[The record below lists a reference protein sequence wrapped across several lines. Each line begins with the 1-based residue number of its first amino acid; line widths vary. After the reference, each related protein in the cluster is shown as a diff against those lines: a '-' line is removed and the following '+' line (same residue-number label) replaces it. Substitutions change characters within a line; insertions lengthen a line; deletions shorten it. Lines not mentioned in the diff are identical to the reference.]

1 MALIDMIPPNLEW
14 RVYKGDTANLTLI
27 VKDENDE
34 LVDLTPWTFAGHI
47 KKSPKDAEPEFIMA
61 VTATSEGI
69 ISVIIEDSHSLYP
82 QMYFDIEGTHT
93 EDGVTKTFVKG
104 TIIAEEDVTDN
115 GN

>member
-34 LVDLTPWTFAGHI
+34 LVDLTPWTFTGHI
-47 KKSPKDAEPEFIMA
+47 KKSPKDENPEFIMA
-61 VTATSEGI
+61 VTATSEGV

-82 QMYFDIEGTHT
+82 QMYFDVQGTHT
-93 EDGVTKTFVKG
+93 EDGVVKTFVKG
-104 TIIAEEDVTDN
+104 QIIAEEDVTDN
-115 GN
+115 GY